1 MLNCLHVNRQTGEPT
16 NRLTFNNT
24 ATLRPMVEN
33 KRPRRKNQPQDD
45 VRFRGLLESTP
56 DAIVIFNGKGSIEL
70 INAQTEKLF
79 GYKRDEL
86 LGKKVEILL
95 PVRYRKAHTRHRKNY
110 CASPHFRPIGFGL
123 ELAGRRKDGSEFPVE
138 INLSPMETADGV
150 LVTSIIRDMTERRQ
164 AEEMLR
170 LQSVVVKNMAEGV
183 CLVTAREARIVYA
196 NPKFDRMFGYESGEL
211 IGKPVQ
217 VLNYQNAASSPE
229 KVSREIID
237 ILQKKGETAFE
248 IHNVKKDGTPFWSRA
263 NISRFEH
270 PQFGAVWVAVHE
282 DITERKR
289 IEERIHILN
298 EELEQRVLQR
308 TAQLEAANQELE
320 AFSYSV
326 SHDLAAP
333 LRSITGFSEILL
345 ENHADQL
352 DDNGRDYLQRVCAAT
367 QRMEQLIND
376 MLNLSRVTRAE
387 MRCEAVDLSAPARL
401 VAAELRQT
409 APERQVDFVI
419 ADGIAANGDAR
430 LLRVV
435 LENLFGN
442 AWKFTG
448 KHPTARIEFG
458 VLYPNRTT
466 GGPPIYFV
474 RDDGAGFDIAFANK
488 MFGVFQRLHDASE
501 FEGTGIGLASVQRII
516 NRHGGR
522 VWAEGAV
529 EQGATFYFTL

>member
-1 MLNCLHVNRQTGEPT
+1 MYNGTAALHGMTKQKRQ
-16 NRLTFNNT
+16 RHKV
-24 ATLRPMVEN
+24 RS
-33 KRPRRKNQPQDD
+33 QDD
-45 VRFRGLLESTP
+45 VRFRGLLESAP
-56 DAIVIFNGKGSIEL
+56 DAIVIFNGKGGIEL

-79 GYKRDEL
+79 GYQRDEL
-86 LGKKVEILL
+86 LGKRVEILL
-95 PVRYRKAHTRHRKNY
+95 PVRYRKAHARHRRKYYANPY
-110 CASPHFRPIGFGL
+110 FRPIGFGL
-123 ELAGRRKDGSEFPVE
+123 ELAGRRKDGCEFPVE

-183 CLVTAREARIVYA
+183 CLVTAREALIVYS
-196 NPKFDRMFGYESGEL
+196 NPKFDSMFGYGSGEL

-229 KVSREIID
+229 KVAREIID
-237 ILQKKGETAFE
+237 ILQKKGEAAFE
-248 IHNVKKDGTPFWSRA
+248 IHTVKKDGTPFWSRA

-289 IEERIHILN
+289 IEEQIRILN
-298 EELEQRVLQR
+298 EELEQRVLER
-308 TAQLEAANQELE
+308 TAELEVANKELE

-333 LRSITGFSEILL
+333 LRSIDGFSQILL
-345 ENHADQL
+345 EEHADQL
-352 DDNGRDYLQRVCAAT
+352 DDNGKDYLLRVHAAT
-367 QRMEQLIND
+367 QRMAQLIND
-376 MLNLSRVTRAE
+376 MLNLSRVTCAE
-387 MRCEAVDLSAPARL
+387 MRREAVDLSALARI
-401 VAAELRQT
+401 VAAELQQT
-409 APERQVDFVI
+409 TPERQVEFVI

-442 AWKFTG
+442 AWKFTS
-448 KHPTARIEFG
+448 KHPNARIEFG
-458 VLYPNRTT
+458 ALYPND
-466 GGPPIYFV
+466 GLPIYFV
-474 RDDGAGFDIAFANK
+474 RDDGAGFDMAFADK

-501 FEGTGIGLASVQRII
+501 FDGTGIGLASVQRII
-516 NRHGGR
+516 NRHSGR
-522 VWAEGAV
+522 VWAKGAV
-529 EQGATFYFTL
+529 ERGATFYFTL

>member
-1 MLNCLHVNRQTGEPT
+1 MTKSKLQ
-16 NRLTFNNT
+16 
-24 ATLRPMVEN
+24 RP
-33 KRPRRKNQPQDD
+33 KQQPQDD
-45 VRFRGLLESTP
+45 IRFRGLLESTP
-56 DAIVIFNGKGSIEL
+56 DAIVIFNGKGGIEL

-86 LGKKVEILL
+86 LGKKVETLL
-95 PVRYRKAHTRHRKNY
+95 PVRYHKAHARHRKKYYAN
-110 CASPHFRPIGFGL
+110 PHFRPIGFGL
-123 ELAGRRKDGSEFPVE
+123 ELAGRRKDGCEFPVE
-138 INLSPMETADGV
+138 INLSPMETSDGV
-150 LVTSIIRDMTERRQ
+150 LITSIIRDMTERRQ

-217 VLNYQNAASSPE
+217 VLNYPNAAGSPE

-237 ILQKKGETAFE
+237 ILQKKGEASFE
-248 IHNVKKDGTPFWSRA
+248 IYNVKKDGTPFWSRA

-270 PQFGAVWVAVHE
+270 PEFGTVWVAVHE

-289 IEERIHILN
+289 IEEQIRILN

-308 TAQLEAANQELE
+308 TAELEAANKELE

-333 LRSITGFSEILL
+333 LRSIDGFSEILL
-345 ENHADQL
+345 ENHADRL
-352 DDNGRDYLQRVCAAT
+352 DDNGKDYLHRVRAAS
-367 QRMEQLIND
+367 QRMAQLIND

-387 MRCEAVDLSAPARL
+387 MRREAVDLSALARI
-401 VAAELRQT
+401 VAAELQQA
-409 APERQVDFVI
+409 APERQVEFVI
-419 ADGIAANGDAR
+419 AEVIAANGDAR
-430 LLRVV
+430 LLQVV

-442 AWKFTG
+442 AWKFTS

-458 VLYPNRTT
+458 AFHPNSSSDGR
-466 GGPPIYFV
+466 PIYFV
-474 RDDGAGFDIAFANK
+474 RDDGAGFDIAYARK
-488 MFGVFQRLHDASE
+488 MFDAFQRLHDTTE
-501 FEGTGIGLASVQRII
+501 FDGNGIGLASVQRII

-522 VWAEGAV
+522 VWAEGKV
-529 EQGATFYFTL
+529 ERGATFYFTL

>member
-1 MLNCLHVNRQTGEPT
+1 MVKHKRQ
-16 NRLTFNNT
+16 
-24 ATLRPMVEN
+24 
-33 KRPRRKNQPQDD
+33 RRKNQPQDD

-56 DAIVIFNGKGSIEL
+56 DAIVIFNGAGGIEL

-86 LGKKVEILL
+86 LGKRIEILL
-95 PVRYRKAHTRHRKNY
+95 PLRYRQAHARHRKKY
-110 CASPHFRPIGFGL
+110 CANPHFRPIGFGL

-164 AEEMLR
+164 TEEMLR

-183 CLVTAREARIVYA
+183 CLVSAHEASIVYA

-211 IGKPVQ
+211 IGQPVQ
-217 VLNYQNAASSPE
+217 VLNYPNAASSPE
-229 KVSREIID
+229 KVSRELVET
-237 ILQKKGETAFE
+237 LQKNGEASFE

-263 NISRFEH
+263 NLSRFEH
-270 PQFGAVWVAVHE
+270 PEFGTVWVAVHE

-289 IEERIHILN
+289 IEEKIRILN

-308 TAQLEAANQELE
+308 TAELETANKELE

-333 LRSITGFSEILL
+333 LRSIEGFSEILL
-345 ENHADQL
+345 ADYAEQL
-352 DDNGRDYLQRVCAAT
+352 DHNGKDYLQRVRAAT
-367 QRMEQLIND
+367 QRMAQLIND

-387 MRCEAVDLSAPARL
+387 MRREAVDLSALARL
-401 VAAELRQT
+401 VAAELQQA
-409 APERQVDFVI
+409 APERQVEFVI
-419 ADGIAANGDAR
+419 AGGIAANGDAR

-442 AWKFTG
+442 AWKFTS
-448 KHPTARIEFG
+448 KHSNARIEFG
-458 VLYPNRTT
+458 VLYPN
-466 GGPPIYFV
+466 GHSAGQPICFV

-488 MFGVFQRLHDASE
+488 MFGAFQRLHDASE
-501 FEGTGIGLASVQRII
+501 FEGNGIGLASVQRII

-529 EQGATFYFTL
+529 GRGATFYFTLPHG